1 MTLWNRIEQYFK
13 RHYMPWL
20 EKVFGREE
28 LSPEAVDFSKVKR
41 ILVIRQHD
49 MLGDFILAT
58 PVLRAL
64 RQKFPQ
70 AHIGVVVRNYYTGV
84 VSPHPFV
91 DEVLVFYEHGIEW
104 TPWRL
109 RTFWRQFRS
118 GWDLT
123 IVLNTVSHS
132 FTSDLIAHFSR
143 APYVLGSAQRIFAGC
158 TRNFFYNLI
167 APYDDAHEKHQS
179 ERNLDVVRYIGVDTD
194 DASEIMQLLP
204 EEQDAAHDK
213 LVKAGLQ
220 EGKPLIGMHVGAGK
234 ILNRWPVS
242 HFAELAQRLHDDFD
256 AQIALFWG
264 MNESE
269 LAQQFFEKINFTP
282 IKISPGSLRELSAYF
297 ANCDVII
304 CNDTGV
310 MHIGA
315 AVGIPLLAI
324 FGPTDPKEWKPIGKD
339 FIALRGENGKID
351 NVTVDQAYAA
361 IVSAFGVKLRSRGL
375 SAATAEI

>member
-1 MTLWNRIEQYFK
+1 LTLWNRIEQYFK
-13 RHYMPWL
+13 CRYMPWL

-28 LSPEAVDFSKVKR
+28 LSPQDVDFSTVKR

-91 DEVLVFYEHGIEW
+91 DEAVVFYEHGIEW
-104 TPWRL
+104 TPRRL
-109 RTFWRQFRS
+109 RTFWRQLRN

-143 APYVLGSAQRIFAGC
+143 ARYVLGSAQRVFLGC

-167 APYDDAHEKHQS
+167 APYDEAHMKHQS
-179 ERNLDVVRYIGVDTD
+179 ERNLDIVRHVGVDTD
-194 DASEIMQLLP
+194 DSSEVMQMLP
-204 EEQDAAHDK
+204 AERQAARNK
-213 LVKAGLQ
+213 LAAAGVE
-220 EGKPLIGMHVGAGK
+220 EGKLLIGMHVGAGK
-234 ILNRWPVS
+234 VMNRWPVS
-242 HFAELAQRLHDDFD
+242 HFAELARRLHDDFD
-256 AQIALFWG
+256 AQILLFWG
-264 MNESE
+264 ANEAG
-269 LAQQFFEKINFTP
+269 LAEQFLEKINFEP
-282 IKISPGSLRELSAYF
+282 IKGSPGGLRELSAYF
-297 ANCDVII
+297 ANCDMLI

-315 AVGIPLLAI
+315 AVGVPLLAI
-324 FGPTDPKEWKPIGKD
+324 FGPTDPKEWKPIGKN
-339 FIALRGENGKID
+339 FIALRGENGKIE

-361 IVSAFGVKLRSRGL
+361 LVSAFQSELVSLRA
-375 SAATAEI
+375 SAAAY